1 MGQQTRTDW
10 RKFRKS
16 THLASADLEI
26 MQTEGRSMIFRIV
39 EVRREFQMVNG
50 VNTEGEFCKLEGVEK
65 YFKLNT
71 KNKKQI
77 AVFAVKNGIA
87 PEDKNVIEYW
97 SGILLE
103 LYIDHNVKFG
113 SDIVDGIRIKP
124 LQPVIVKTLP
134 VFQETNFEPAYNAKA
149 TIETIKKHYSVT
161 PEMEQ
166 KYSQYV
172 RANTA
177 T

>member
-1 MGQQTRTDW
+1 MEQQKRTDW

-26 MQTEGRSMIFRIV
+26 MQTEGRSMIFRIK
-39 EVRREFQMVNG
+39 EVKREFQIVNG
-50 VNTEGEFCKLEGVEK
+50 VNTEGEYCALEGVQK
-65 YFKLNT
+65 AWKLNT

-77 AVFAVKNGIA
+77 AVFAVKNGIP

-97 SGILLE
+97 SGLYVE

-124 LQPVIVKTLP
+124 LQPTIEKPLR
-134 VFQETNFEPAYNAKA
+134 VFSEVNFEAAKQANASLEA
-149 TIETIKKHYSVT
+149 IKKYYSLT
-161 PEMEQ
+161 PEVEK
-166 KYSQYV
+166 KYIQYV
-172 RANTA
+172 STTA
-177 T
+177 

>member
-1 MGQQTRTDW
+1 MEQQTRTDW

-26 MQTEGRSMIFRIV
+26 MQTEGRSMIFRIK
-39 EVRREFQMVNG
+39 EVKREHQMVNG
-50 VNTEGEFCKLEGVEK
+50 VNTEGEFCQLEGVVK
-65 YFKLNT
+65 QFKLNT

-97 SGILLE
+97 SGLHIE
-103 LYIDHNVKFG
+103 LYIDHNVRFG

-124 LQPVIVKTLP
+124 LQPVIKKVLA
-134 VFQETNFEPAYNAKA
+134 VFQEVNFEPAHNAKA
-149 TIETIKKHYSVT
+149 SVETIKKHYSVT

-166 KYSQYV
+166 KYIQYV
-172 RANTA
+172 RANT
-177 T
+177 TT

>member
-1 MGQQTRTDW
+1 MEQTRTDW

-26 MQTEGRSMIFRIV
+26 MQTEGRSMVFRIK
-39 EVRREFQMVNG
+39 EVKREHQMVNG
-50 VNTEGEFCKLEGVEK
+50 VNTEGEYCQFEGVTK
-65 YFKLNT
+65 QLKLNT

-97 SGILLE
+97 SDLYLE

-124 LQPVIVKTLP
+124 LQPVINKVLP
-134 VFQETNFEPAYNAKA
+134 LFSEINFEPAHKA
-149 TIETIKKHYSVT
+149 GATLEVIKKHYSIT

-166 KYSQYV
+166 KYIQYV
-172 RANTA
+172 RANTTA
-177 T
+177 

>member
-1 MGQQTRTDW
+1 MTQTRTDW

-26 MQTEGRSMIFRIV
+26 MQTEGRSMVFRIV
-39 EVRREFQMVNG
+39 DVKREFQMVNG
-50 VNTEGEFCKLEGVEK
+50 VNTEGEYCTLEGVQK
-65 YFKLNT
+65 ALKLNT

-97 SGILLE
+97 AGLYIE

-124 LQPVIVKTLP
+124 LQPQIQKTAP
-134 VFQETNFEPAYNAKA
+134 TFTEAQFASAHAQKA
-149 TIETIKKHYSVT
+149 SVELIKKHYSLT
-161 PEMEQ
+161 PEMET
-166 KYSQYV
+166 KYLQYV
-172 RANTA
+172 AANTTA
-177 T
+177 

>member
-1 MGQQTRTDW
+1 MEQTRTDW

-26 MQTEGRSMIFRIV
+26 MQTEGRSMIFRIK
-39 EVRREFQMVNG
+39 EVKREHQMVNG
-50 VNTEGEFCKLEGVEK
+50 VNTEGEFCQLEGVAK
-65 YFKLNT
+65 QFKLNT

-77 AVFAVKNGIA
+77 AVFAVKNGVA

-97 SGILLE
+97 SGLHIE
-103 LYIDHNVKFG
+103 LYIDHNVRFG

-124 LQPVIVKTLP
+124 LQPVITKTLP
-134 VFQETNFEPAYNAKA
+134 VFSEITFDPAHKAKA
-149 TIETIKKHYSVT
+149 TIEVIKNHYSVT

-166 KYSQYV
+166 KYIQYV
-172 RANTA
+172 RANTTA
-177 T
+177 

>member
-1 MGQQTRTDW
+1 MEQQTRTDW

-26 MQTEGRSMIFRIV
+26 MQTEGRSMIFRIK
-39 EVRREFQMVNG
+39 EVKREFQMVNG
-50 VNTEGEFCKLEGVEK
+50 VNTEGEYCQLEGVVK
-65 YFKLNT
+65 QLKLNT

-77 AVFAVKNGIA
+77 AVFAVKNGIP

-97 SGILLE
+97 SGLYIE

-124 LQPVIVKTLP
+124 LQPVITKTLP
-134 VFQETNFEPAYNAKA
+134 VFSELNFEPAYKASA
-149 TIETIKKHYSVT
+149 TIDTIKKHYSVT

-166 KYSQYV
+166 KYLEYV
-172 RANTA
+172 RFNTTA
-177 T
+177 

>member
-1 MGQQTRTDW
+1 MEQQTRTDW

-26 MQTEGRSMIFRIV
+26 MQTEGRSMIFKII

-97 SGILLE
+97 SGLLLE
-103 LYIDHNVKFG
+103 LYIDHNVRFG

-124 LQPVIVKTLP
+124 LQPVITKTFTAFSEL
-134 VFQETNFEPAYNAKA
+134 NFKPAHEAKA
-149 TIETIKKHYSVT
+149 TIDTIKKHYSVT

-166 KYSQYV
+166 KYLEYV
-172 RANTA
+172 RFNTTA
-177 T
+177 